1 MWYLEDM
8 IKYASWFKLTDFQ
21 AHISEDTFNDYSAF
35 RLESDIPHLT
45 STDGYYTKDEYRDF
59 QKHAQNY
66 GIRVITEIDGPAHAR
81 RFIELGNYEDS
92 PEKYKNLGLDGTH
105 FNLSN
110 DSGARDRVLG
120 LMDEIL
126 EEFLGGDDPV
136 IITDAFNIGMDEYF
150 GNQDDLRAYAV
161 HMYDQVVNKYHKTA
175 FAWDSNASLANASYP
190 AESYPMD
197 DIVINF
203 WKWEE
208 VSGGMKALMDQGYK
222 VVNGDHRWYI
232 VPGAQIGFYDYANEE
247 KLYNEVSAGNMVG
260 WYGNGTIF
268 PEGHPSI
275 VGGNM
280 LIWNDRGMFAGYTVN
295 DIFARQRSQYPYL
308 SQAYW
313 YGHEENETFSEFK
326 EKVNTVGVGPG
337 LDNLYKDI
345 DSQGEVVY
353 NFDMESLEN
362 NVVKDNSGNNYDAT
376 VVNGQLT
383 NGKDGK
389 QLTFNGDG
397 YIETQHKAL
406 KWPYTAVFDLTI
418 DTDQTGDITL
428 FEEIMPEQ
436 ECVKKDGNE
445 TGQEKSVIVLKEQ
458 EDGTYRLTYSR
469 EGFDYEHD
477 FTFEKGLVYR
487 IAFSSDESKPTGGE
501 YAKWNQPNTLYVNGT
516 LVSTLQG
523 PAKPDDF
530 TGGSWWVDSPSINMP
545 LEKIGQNLVGSIDNF
560 QLYNRLLTSEEIA
573 DLGGFDSTPV
583 KKNLALNKP
592 IEVSSSKNDSLVASN
607 ANDGDQATRWASNY
621 NSSTN
626 DPFDKEEW
634 LCIDLK
640 DSYDLGTV
648 NLYWED
654 ANAQEY
660 TIQVSEDGDTFTDV
674 LNVTDGDGET
684 DVLDLAGAKG
694 RYIRIYC
701 TLAVPSDD
709 DWKWNYGYSLFEVEV
724 YEGEEPTAKADKSEL
739 ESLIKEADAQE
750 LKDYTDA
757 SVDNFNEALAN
768 AKKVMENDTL
778 TEADQQIVDDAVKA
792 LKDAISA
799 LKYKDADYTKVD
811 AGIAEANALNKDQYT
826 NYSAVDAAVKAVVR
840 GKNITEQDSVDA
852 MAKAIEDAIAALTY
866 KDADYTKVD
875 EAIEKANALNKDDY
889 KDFSAVDAAI
899 QAVVR
904 GKNITEQDAVDAMA
918 KAIEDAIAALEEVE
932 TPVVLPYEDVNESD
946 WFYNYVY
953 DVYVKKLMTGLEE
966 TVFGPGND
974 LVRAQFA
981 VIIYRMEGEPEVIF
995 KDTFADV
1002 KDGNF
1007 YSDAVIWA
1015 AENGIVTGYTAT
1027 GLFGPNDKITREQM
1041 AAIMFRYAKYKQLDT
1056 AERENLDDFTDGEKV
1071 QPFAIDAMEWCVAK
1085 AIISGKGEDDAKY
1098 LDPQTGASR
1107 AECATIISRYTDMK

>member
-1 MWYLEDM
+1 
-8 IKYASWFKLTDFQ
+8 
-21 AHISEDTFNDYSAF
+21 
-35 RLESDIPHLT
+35 
-45 STDGYYTKDEYRDF
+45 
-59 QKHAQNY
+59 
-66 GIRVITEIDGPAHAR
+66 
-81 RFIELGNYEDS
+81 
-92 PEKYKNLGLDGTH
+92 
-105 FNLSN
+105 
-110 DSGARDRVLG
+110 
-120 LMDEIL
+120 
-126 EEFLGGDDPV
+126 
-136 IITDAFNIGMDEYF
+136 
-150 GNQDDLRAYAV
+150 
-161 HMYDQVVNKYHKTA
+161 
-175 FAWDSNASLANASYP
+175 
-190 AESYPMD
+190 
-197 DIVINF
+197 
-203 WKWEE
+203 
-208 VSGGMKALMDQGYK
+208 
-222 VVNGDHRWYI
+222 
-232 VPGAQIGFYDYANEE
+232 
-247 KLYNEVSAGNMVG
+247 
-260 WYGNGTIF
+260 
-268 PEGHPSI
+268 
-275 VGGNM
+275 
-280 LIWNDRGMFAGYTVN
+280 
-295 DIFARQRSQYPYL
+295 
-308 SQAYW
+308 
-313 YGHEENETFSEFK
+313 
-326 EKVNTVGVGPG
+326 
-337 LDNLYKDI
+337 
-345 DSQGEVVY
+345 
-353 NFDMESLEN
+353 
-362 NVVKDNSGNNYDAT
+362 
-376 VVNGQLT
+376 
-383 NGKDGK
+383 
-389 QLTFNGDG
+389 
-397 YIETQHKAL
+397 
-406 KWPYTAVFDLTI
+406 
-418 DTDQTGDITL
+418 
-428 FEEIMPEQ
+428 
-436 ECVKKDGNE
+436 
-445 TGQEKSVIVLKEQ
+445 
-458 EDGTYRLTYSR
+458 
-469 EGFDYEHD
+469 
-477 FTFEKGLVYR
+477 
-487 IAFSSDESKPTGGE
+487 
-501 YAKWNQPNTLYVNGT
+501 
-516 LVSTLQG
+516 
-523 PAKPDDF
+523 
-530 TGGSWWVDSPSINMP
+530 MP

-592 IEVSSSKNDSLVASN
+592 IEASSSKNDSLVASN

-654 ANAQEY
+654 AYAQEY

-674 LNVTDGDGET
+674 LNVTDGDGGT
-684 DVLDLAGAKG
+684 DVLDLKGAKG
-694 RYIRIYC
+694 RYFRIYC
-701 TLAVPSDD
+701 TLSVPSDD

-724 YEGEEPTAKADKSEL
+724 YEGEEPTAKADKSDL